1 MRQPAGAR
9 AGFGLV
15 IFSSAAFS
23 TSGALGKSLI
33 DAGWS
38 PGAAVAVRVAVAAVI
53 LAVPAIVLMRG
64 QWHVLRPQ
72 AASVIAYGLLSVAG
86 AQLCYFQ
93 AIRLMPVGVALL
105 IEYLGIVGVVG
116 WMWARH
122 GQRPRRLTL
131 AGSAAAL
138 AGLALVLGVFGHATL
153 NVAGVAWA
161 LGAAFGL
168 GSFFVLAAGGTA
180 NLPPVALS
188 SAGMG
193 VGAVALF
200 GLGGAGVLP
209 MHATF
214 GTVTFAGHPVSWLV
228 PVLGLSLVAAV
239 LAYVTAIYGIRLLG
253 PRLASFTGLTEVLF
267 AVLVAWLL
275 LGELPTLMQLGGG
288 VLIIAGIAAVRADE
302 TRNPASAVAPAGAGE
317 PDRAPEPEP
326 EPEPA
331 GA

>member
-9 AGFGLV
+9 AGFGLA

-23 TSGALGKSLI
+23 TAGALGKSLI
-33 DAGWS
+33 DVGWS
-38 PGAAVAVRVAVAAVI
+38 PAAAVSVRVAVAAAV
-53 LAVPAIVLMRG
+53 LAIPAVVLMRG
-64 QWHVLRPQ
+64 QWHVLRLN
-72 AASVIAYGLLSVAG
+72 AARVIAYGLLSVAG

-161 LGAAFGL
+161 LGAALGL
-168 GSFFVLAAGGTA
+168 GSFFVLSSGSSAED
-180 NLPPVALS
+180 LPPVTLA

-193 VGAVALF
+193 VGALALL
-200 GLGGAGVLP
+200 GLGGAGALP

-214 GTVTFAGHPVSWLV
+214 GSVTFAGHAVSWLV

-302 TRNPASAVAPAGAGE
+302 TRNPVAAAAAPAGTGG
-317 PDRAPEPEP
+317 R

>member
-9 AGFGLV
+9 AGFGLAV
-15 IFSSAAFS
+15 FSSAAFS

-38 PGAAVAVRVAVAAVI
+38 PAAAVSVRVAVAAVMM
-53 LAVPAIVLMRG
+53 AVPAAVLMRG
-64 QWHVLRPQ
+64 RWHVLRPH
-72 AASVIAYGLLSVAG
+72 AARVITYGLLSVAG
-86 AQLCYFQ
+86 CQLCYFQ

-131 AGSAAAL
+131 AG
-138 AGLALVLGVFGHATL
+138 LALVLGVFGQATL

-168 GSFFVLAAGGTA
+168 GSFFVLSSGSTED
-180 NLPPVALS
+180 LPPVTLA

-193 VGAVALF
+193 VGALALL
-200 GLGGAGVLP
+200 GLGGAGALP

-214 GTVTFAGHPVSWLV
+214 GSVTFAGHAVSWLV

-302 TRNPASAVAPAGAGE
+302 TRNPVAAAVPAGAGE
-317 PDRAPEPEP
+317 R

>member
-1 MRQPAGAR
+1 MRHPAGAR
-9 AGFGLV
+9 AGFGLAV
-15 IFSSAAFS
+15 FSSAAFS

-38 PGAAVAVRVAVAAVI
+38 PAAAVSVRVAVAAVM
-53 LAVPAIVLMRG
+53 LAIPAAVLMRG
-64 QWHVLRPQ
+64 QWHVVRPHT
-72 AASVIAYGLLSVAG
+72 SRIIVYGLLSVAG
-86 AQLCYFQ
+86 CQLCYFQ
-93 AIRLMPVGVALL
+93 AIRLLPVGVALL

-131 AGSAAAL
+131 AG
-138 AGLALVLGVFGHATL
+138 LALVLGVFGHATL

-168 GSFFVLAAGGTA
+168 GAFFVLAAGGTA
-180 NLPPVALS
+180 DLPPVALA

-193 VGAVALF
+193 VGAVALL

-214 GTVTFAGHPVSWLV
+214 RSVTFAGHQVSWLV

-302 TRNPASAVAPAGAGE
+302 TRNPASAAAPAGAGE

-326 EPEPA
+326 A